1 VGEFER
7 QPHDLLLV
15 IALDNCSDVEKNVN
29 SLVLDCLIFVVE
41 QLIQHSE
48 NLNRSF
54 ILLDLGA
61 LFLH

>member
-7 QPHDLLLV
+7 QPHDLFLV